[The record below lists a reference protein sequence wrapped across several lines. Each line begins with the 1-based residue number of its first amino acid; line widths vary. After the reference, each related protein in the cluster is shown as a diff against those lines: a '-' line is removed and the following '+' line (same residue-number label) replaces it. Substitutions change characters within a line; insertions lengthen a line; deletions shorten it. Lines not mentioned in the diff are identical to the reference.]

1 MGIRAFPM
9 GLPKAKINSNI
20 ANKPKKWLPMDELH
34 MRQNGNLLQCQA
46 IYALHCSL
54 GISFFLLFCFL
65 KPHSFPLP
73 LFFLLFYWLWLS
85 KLLSVRRLSLPLI
98 SEETLSS
105 SQLPDNANEISSET
119 WPESSLTKKV

>member
-54 GISFFLLFCFL
+54 GISFFFIILFSETSLLPSSSFL
-65 KPHSFPLP
+65 SSV
-73 LFFLLFYWLWLS
+73 LLAVAV
-85 KLLSVRRLSLPLI
+85 KTPI

-105 SQLPDNANEISSET
+105 SHQ
-119 WPESSLTKKV
+119 